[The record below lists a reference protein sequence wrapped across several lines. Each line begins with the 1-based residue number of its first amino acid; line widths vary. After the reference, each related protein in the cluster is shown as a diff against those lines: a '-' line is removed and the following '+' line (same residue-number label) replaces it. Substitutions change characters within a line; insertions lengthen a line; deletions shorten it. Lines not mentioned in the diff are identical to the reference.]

1 MNRNGNYSTQLST
14 STAMKQQLPE
24 HTNKDN
30 PNLEILKAAA
40 QAWLAHSSN
49 PKSST
54 KEYDMWKGTST
65 RKPSRFQ
72 LEAIKWSKQREREV
86 ASGWDFSHSLWDPYE
101 IVAVTKKLE
110 LGLLL
115 DHAAAPVSFA
125 SRTEPGRTGKRG
137 RKGSNG
143 LRKLLRRSFPRRLNS
158 G

>member
-1 MNRNGNYSTQLST
+1 
-14 STAMKQQLPE
+14 MKQQLPK
-24 HTNKDN
+24 HTNKDD

-54 KEYDMWKGTST
+54 KEFDMRKGTSM
-65 RKPSRFQ
+65 RRPSRFQ
-72 LEAIKWSKQREREV
+72 LEAIKLSKQRERETE
-86 ASGWDFSHSLWDPYE
+86 SGWDFSRSLWDPYE
-101 IVAVTKKLE
+101 IVAVSKRLE

-115 DHAAAPVSFA
+115 DHAAAPVPFV
-125 SRTEPGRTGKRG
+125 SRAEPGWTSKRG